1 MGKLTHAY
9 LRSYCQQGQGPGG
22 LTTESILLT
31 KKGSSLILS
40 NRTSVTELW
49 RKLGLALRPVSVSST
64 VNWSL

>member
-22 LTTESILLT
+22 LT

-40 NRTSVTELW
+40 NGTSVTELW